1 MTRRRVVACALALAA
16 LALPATAD
24 AQAEKTRRI
33 GFLGAATSA
42 GYAPQLWALRQG
54 LRDLG
59 WIEGKN
65 LAIEYRW
72 AEDRYERL
80 PDLADELV
88 RLKVDLIVTHGTPGS
103 LAAKQATKTI
113 PVVMAVTGDPVA
125 AGLMAYAVNFPEV
138 RRRSAVFVDKIL
150 RGREAGRPADRA
162 GGAAR
167 ADRQPQDRE
176 GARPDAPAIA
186 HAAGGPLHPVERRM
200 SCARTRLRTRA

>member
-1 MTRRRVVACALALAA
+1 MTRRRVVACALALVA

-150 RGREAGRPADRA
+150 KGAKPADLPIEQA
-162 GGAAR
+162 
-167 ADRQPQDRE
+167 
-176 GARPDAPAIA
+176 
-186 HAAGGPLHPVERRM
+186 ERLM
-200 SCARTRLRTRA
+200 SCDPRRRTAEAVKNIAASSLRTSA